1 MKLPRLLGI
10 EMTRGPLL
18 VVAVLLLLIVGWSAS
33 GAEARDDGTPPTQ
46 AWTGRW
52 SDEVLD
58 LAATVPVQSQGRVK
72 PLHTWANFALL
83 GTNGRRSCKTA
94 DGETISAMEWWLD
107 AAFRPKVGRTHLSIL
122 IQDSEVLDA
131 LDLGEVSK
139 KKRDR
144 YSYDELVPDAKTRD
158 KLRELAGRFHAVDEK
173 QRSAVEDGI
182 VNLEST
188 VSLFEGISRLF
199 AVLRIEPQVDG
210 SDTLKKVFQGE
221 KRVRFTDLLA
231 KAPELVGFLQ
241 TQGGGGD
248 PHAGHDHGEGGPKL
262 SADAQAV
269 ADILSAAYE
278 ATEDGLM
285 MGMLPPTGTV
295 DQEPQWFAIHDV
307 VGFATL
313 RGMIDPAHLEAM
325 RALESMVGSVGSQP
339 QFLES
344 LKEYHK
350 RVQSM
355 ADARGEYGKIEQE
368 VALYE
373 LDPFGKSLVLYL
385 IAFAL
390 LAVTWL
396 RPQWRWLEILA
407 WTLLWGTLA
416 LHTYGVVQR
425 CLIRERPPISTLYD
439 TVVFITGA
447 GVLSMMLI
455 ELMNRRK
462 VALAITPIVG
472 WLGLFIASRYEV
484 LKGTDTMPQLPAVLD
499 TNFWLALHVTCISI
513 GYCAGLL
520 AAIIAHV
527 YVLGKVFR
535 FKSNDQAF
543 YRNVGKMT
551 YGVLCFALLFAL
563 VGTILGGIWANDS
576 WGRFWGWDPKE
587 NGALLI
593 CIAQL
598 AILHGRMGGL
608 FKTFGVC
615 QGAILGGTVVA
626 FSWWHVN
633 HLGVGLHS
641 YGFTSGIIRGLAI
654 FYGVEAAV
662 MLAGLYAW
670 MRDRPRVVTA

>member
-1 MKLPRLLGI
+1 MKLPRLLDI
-10 EMTRGPLL
+10 EATRAPIVIGL
-18 VVAVLLLLIVGWSAS
+18 VLLLLAGAWSIGSAD
-33 GAEARDDGTPPTQ
+33 AKDDGTPATQ

-58 LAATVPVQSQGRVK
+58 LAATIPVQSQGRVK

-107 AAFRPKVGRTHLSIL
+107 ATFRPRVGRTHLSIL

-131 LDLGEVSK
+131 LDLGDVSK

-144 YSYDELVPDAKTRD
+144 YSYDELVPDAKTRN
-158 KLRELAGRFHAVDEK
+158 KLRELAQRFHDVDEK
-173 QRSAVEDGI
+173 ERSLVEDGI

-188 VSLFEGISRLF
+188 VSLFEGLTRMF
-199 AVLRIEPQVDG
+199 AVFRFEPEVDG
-210 SDTLKKVFQGE
+210 SETLRQVFKGE
-221 KRVRFTDLLA
+221 KRARFTELLA
-231 KAPELVGFLQ
+231 KSAELVAFMQKETGAA
-241 TQGGGGD
+241 D
-248 PHAGHDHGEGGPKL
+248 PHAGHGHGGGDAAPSEDAKAVGDLL
-262 SADAQAV
+262 S
-269 ADILSAAYE
+269 SAYE
-278 ATEDGLM
+278 ASDNGLM
-285 MGMLPPTGTV
+285 IGMLPPSATI
-295 DQEPQWFAIHDV
+295 DQEAQWYAIHDV

-313 RGMIDPAHLEAM
+313 RGMVDPAQLEAL
-325 RALESMVGSVGSQP
+325 RALESMVGSVGNQA

-344 LKEYHK
+344 LKTYHQK
-350 RVQSM
+350 VRSM
-355 ADARGEYGKIEQE
+355 AEKRGEYSKIEQE
-368 VALYE
+368 VSLYE
-373 LDPFGKSLVLYL
+373 LDPFGKSLVLYI
-385 IAFAL
+385 IAFVL

-396 RPQWRWLEILA
+396 RPQWRWLELLA
-407 WTLLWGTLA
+407 WGMLWATLV

-447 GVLSMMLI
+447 GVLSMLLI
-455 ELMNRRK
+455 EHMNRRK
-462 VALAITPIVG
+462 VALALTPIVG
-472 WLGLFIASRYEV
+472 FLGLFIASRYEV

-520 AAIIAHV
+520 AGIIAHV

-535 FKSNDQAF
+535 FKADDQAF

-551 YGVLCFALLFAL
+551 YGVLCFALLFSL

-654 FYGVEAAV
+654 FYGIEAAV

-670 MRDRPRVVTA
+670 LRDRPRPVTA